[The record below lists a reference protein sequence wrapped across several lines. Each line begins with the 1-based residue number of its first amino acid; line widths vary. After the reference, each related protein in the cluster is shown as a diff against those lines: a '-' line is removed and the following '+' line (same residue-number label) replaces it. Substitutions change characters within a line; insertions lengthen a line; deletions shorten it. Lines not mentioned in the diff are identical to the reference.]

1 MVFKLKYFMSD
12 SSKETKK
19 KILLVE
25 DDTFILEMYATKLLN
40 FGYEVLTAV
49 DGEEALKIVKE
60 KHPDFILLDLVL
72 PSVDGFEVLKIVK
85 KDPKTKSIPVI
96 LLTNLGERQDVEQGL
111 KLGAD
116 DYLIKAHFTPS
127 EVIEKI
133 QNLLK

>member
-1 MVFKLKYFMSD
+1 MAD
-12 SSKETKK
+12 SSKDIKR

-40 FGYEVLTAV
+40 FGYDVVTAM
-49 DGEEALKIVKE
+49 DGSEALKVAKE
-60 KHPDFILLDLVL
+60 KRPDFILLDLVL
-72 PSVDGFEVLKIVK
+72 PSMDGFEVLKELK
-85 KDPKTKSIPVI
+85 SMPDTKSIPVV
-96 LLTNLGERQDVEQGL
+96 LLTNLGERRDVAQGL

-133 QNLLK
+133 QSLLGDDKKT